1 MGVNNEMELLNRLYM
16 ELGKAYY
23 EGRFEEP
30 LPELL
35 PLFDKITQVKNN
47 AMRPNNGM
55 QQNQVVRPN
64 NRCPHCGYELEEDA
78 AFCGNCGKR
87 IR

>member
-1 MGVNNEMELLNRLYM
+1 MENKTYNNEQELYQAFM

-35 PLFDKITQVKNN
+35 PLFDKITKLKSEKKISAQY
-47 AMRPNNGM
+47 
-55 QQNQVVRPN
+55 
-64 NRCPHCGYELEEDA
+64 CP
-78 AFCGNCGKR
+78 NCGKNLNPEALFCTNCGCKLK
-87 IR
+87 